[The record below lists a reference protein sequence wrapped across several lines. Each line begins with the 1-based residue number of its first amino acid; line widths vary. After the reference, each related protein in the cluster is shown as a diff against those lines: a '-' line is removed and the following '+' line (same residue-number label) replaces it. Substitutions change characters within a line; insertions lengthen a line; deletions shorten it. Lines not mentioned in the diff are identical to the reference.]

1 MTYQALLMA
10 FRPYA
15 CFTPRLDK
23 LSVLQSYIDF
33 EINSQERLRAR
44 ELYER
49 LLERTSHVK
58 VWLSYASFE
67 AESLPIDEDE
77 DEEQQALAS
86 TSGAESP
93 SNREAKARRYELLV

>member
-1 MTYQALLMA
+1 MRSIEEAV
-10 FRPYA
+10 P
-15 CFTPRLDK
+15 
-23 LSVLQSYIDF
+23 SVLQSYIDF

-67 AESLPIDEDE
+67 AEPLPIDEDE
-77 DEEQQALAS
+77 DQEQQALAS

-93 SNREAKARRYELLV
+93 SNREAKARRLADTRSLSSLRDVRKP